1 MDANA
6 AESSASRGNDRSHRK
21 RQAAKVLW
29 RDNEVAQKEK
39 TRLQKRARV
48 SDAEVKKLTGN
59 CVGGSLC
66 ATVTDAIKAFWFCA
80 FLGSG
85 SLFDVAGLR
94 EQMKHLPR
102 KRVDVDFPKHE
113 DNRRQ
118 SDNLKAQTASYPL
131 LHTLTRELKRLLTP
145 LGFSYLR
152 GLYMLAGGS
161 RLQRWHTDEGPI
173 LTLSVIVALA
183 DRCFEFLGRGKE
195 VIRKEMKAGQVSHQ
209 RARIRLTHSSC
220 RPSSLTPG

>member
-80 FLGSG
+80 DACCRFCSCARRLAPCTKCAM
-85 SLFDVAGLR
+85 LVTHCAYDR
-94 EQMKHLPR
+94 IEQKLMETTYR
-102 KRVDVDFPKHE
+102 
-113 DNRRQ
+113 
-118 SDNLKAQTASYPL
+118 
-131 LHTLTRELKRLLTP
+131 
-145 LGFSYLR
+145 
-152 GLYMLAGGS
+152 
-161 RLQRWHTDEGPI
+161 TD
-173 LTLSVIVALA
+173 
-183 DRCFEFLGRGKE
+183 R
-195 VIRKEMKAGQVSHQ
+195 
-209 RARIRLTHSSC
+209 
-220 RPSSLTPG
+220 